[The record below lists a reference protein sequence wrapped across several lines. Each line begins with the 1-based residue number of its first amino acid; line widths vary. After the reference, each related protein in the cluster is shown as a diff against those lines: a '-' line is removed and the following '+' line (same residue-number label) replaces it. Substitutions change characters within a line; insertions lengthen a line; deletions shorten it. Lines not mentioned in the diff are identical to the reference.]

1 VPGDGAADTDGM
13 TSPYVAIP
21 AQSLP
26 RPAAWRIAV
35 VVLACLAAPPAAAV
49 AAFVAAI
56 VWSGCF
62 ISCDAGGGDHLAGAG
77 LWLLAGALLVL
88 GPVLA
93 WLLLRS
99 GRAVVAA
106 VGGVIATLLT
116 GALRVG
122 VN

>member
-1 VPGDGAADTDGM
+1 M
-13 TSPYVAIP
+13 TSPYVTIP
-21 AQSLP
+21 AQAAA
-26 RPAAWRIAV
+26 RPAAWRV
-35 VVLACLAAPPAAAV
+35 VLVVLACLLAPPAAAV

-62 ISCDAGGGDHLAGAG
+62 IGCDPGGGDHLAGGG
-77 LWLLAGALLVL
+77 LWLLAVVLLVL

-99 GRAVVAA
+99 GRAVLAA
-106 VGGVIATLLT
+106 IGGVVATLLT
-116 GALRVG
+116 GALLIG